1 MKSLFTLLFCF
12 IQITCAHAVEYIVG
26 SGSEFK
32 FIGSKGENVSLSIY
46 VSESSF
52 TKLGI
57 EYFFSTSSGLMG
69 MEVWQQFILGINNK
83 SLSLDEGYILSSDM
97 KRPEIMTRDFMNNN
111 PDGVNVEDFFFSKNA
126 DIEKYKIGLEKVEVP
141 AGSIFTTHYRK
152 SKMGQTV
159 DFWISD
165 KAGAIGLVKLISK
178 GSTNKDQDYTIELM
192 SLLKNVKPKINPK
205 EAVQL
210 TDKGRMF
217 LNKTKK

>member
-1 MKSLFTLLFCF
+1 MKSIFLFLLCF
-12 IQITCAHAVEYIVG
+12 IKITSANAIEYTVR

-32 FIGSKGENVSLSIY
+32 FSGSKGENISLNIY
-46 VSESSF
+46 ITESSF

-57 EYFFSTSSGLMG
+57 EYFFSTGLLG
-69 MEVWQQFILGINNK
+69 MDVWQQFILGINNK
-83 SLSLDEGYILSSDM
+83 SLSLDEGYILSSEM
-97 KRPEIMTRDFMNNN
+97 KKPEIMTRDFLNNN

-126 DIEKYKIGLEKVEVP
+126 DIEKYKIGMEKVEVP
-141 AGSIFTTHYRK
+141 AGSIFTTHYRQNK
-152 SKMGQTV
+152 KGQTV

-205 EAVQL
+205 EAVPL
-210 TDKGRMF
+210 TDKGRLF
-217 LNKTKK
+217 LNKPKKP